1 MTTHVKGKHH
11 IEMAAA
17 SSSSMSMAPFCRPQT
32 SLKFIEAETLWSK
45 FIAMHNI
52 PSVGAYALII
62 SMSFPLPI
70 YLMCQKIE
78 FFIIIFYYYSD
89 FTKLASTMQCSLE
102 AAAFKL
108 APWTAVISRKQ
119 VQV

>member
-52 PSVGAYALII
+52 PFQASDHATKLFHR
-62 SMSFPLPI
+62 MFPDSEVAQKFSCGHAKTAAIDTRRTLPRKST
-70 YLMCQKIE
+70 YRYVE
-78 FFIIIFYYYSD
+78 IIFGLD
-89 FTKLASTMQCSLE
+89 G
-102 AAAFKL
+102 
-108 APWTAVISRKQ
+108 
-119 VQV
+119 